1 MKADLSFEVFP
12 PKVNDG
18 TEKIYSCLGAL
29 SSFSPSFISVTYS
42 AGNAVGGKTSL
53 VCGEIKNTYKTQAVS
68 HLTCAGAT
76 KEKIKRELGEL
87 KRQNVDT
94 ILALRGDI
102 TPQKPIGTYRHA
114 TDLMEEII
122 RCGEFELFGAC
133 YPEGHAESG
142 SIYDD
147 LFSLKLKYDLGV
159 RTFISQLFF
168 DDDAFLRMADKA
180 SAFCKGA
187 TFRAGIMPATSAKS
201 VRRMVAMSNA
211 TLPKKFVEILDKYGA
226 DPLEMKKAG
235 VDYAIGQIRN
245 LYDEGCENFHLY
257 TMCMT
262 DVTKEIYSGISD
274 LLR

>member
-12 PKVNDG
+12 PKTNDG
-18 TEKIYSCLGAL
+18 TEKIYLCLGAL
-29 SSFSPSFISVTYS
+29 SSLSPSFISVTYS

-53 VCGEIKNTYKTQAVS
+53 VCGEIKNTYKTKAVS

-76 KEKIKRELGEL
+76 KEKIKKELSDL
-87 KRQNVDT
+87 KSRNVDT

-102 TPQKPIGTYRHA
+102 TPQKQIGEYGHA
-114 TDLMEEII
+114 SDLMKEINAF
-122 RCGEFELFGAC
+122 GGFELFGAC

-142 SIYDD
+142 SIYVD
-147 LFSLKLKYDLGV
+147 LSSLKLKYDLGV

-168 DDDAFLRMADKA
+168 DDDAFLRMVDKA
-180 SAFCKGA
+180 SAFCKGV

-201 VRRMVAMSNA
+201 LRRMVAMSNA